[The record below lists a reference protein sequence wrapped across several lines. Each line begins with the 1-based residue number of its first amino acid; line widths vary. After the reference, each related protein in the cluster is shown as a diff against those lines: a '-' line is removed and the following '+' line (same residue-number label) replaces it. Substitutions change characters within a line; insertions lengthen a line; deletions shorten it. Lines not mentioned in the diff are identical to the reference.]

1 MHEPNNY
8 MKNQLRVGVPY
19 PEYIFKKKRISQ
31 VAEGTKY
38 VIQQT
43 APRLICLPI
52 HLSISTDRQTE
63 RQADKHTLRNL
74 GI

>member
-1 MHEPNNY
+1 M
-8 MKNQLRVGVPY
+8 
-19 PEYIFKKKRISQ
+19 
-31 VAEGTKY
+31 AEGTKY